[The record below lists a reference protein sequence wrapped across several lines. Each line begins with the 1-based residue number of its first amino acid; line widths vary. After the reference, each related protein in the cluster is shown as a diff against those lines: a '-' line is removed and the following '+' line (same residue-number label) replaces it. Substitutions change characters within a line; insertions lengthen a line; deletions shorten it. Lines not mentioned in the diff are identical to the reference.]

1 MCGIAGFV
9 GGKWSSEAE
18 QARTLAA
25 MARSIRHRGPD
36 HSAVWLD
43 VESQVGFAH
52 NRLAIIRR
60 SPAGNQ
66 PMHSH
71 SGRYVIVYNG
81 EIYNHQ
87 ELRKQLEAE
96 GQAPNWAGH
105 SDTETLLAAIEAW
118 GLRRALEQSVGMFA
132 LALWDRRERE
142 LILARDRIG
151 EKPLY
156 YGRQSGRRSVSV
168 RFGAEG
174 SGAAPAIR
182 SRDRSGG
189 ARPLYALQ
197 PHSDASFDL
206 SRHLKTQARL
216 FRLLFPK
223 AAASR

>member
-18 QARTLAA
+18 QTRTLAA
-25 MARSIRHRGPD
+25 MATSIRHRGPD

-43 VESQVGFAH
+43 VEPRVGFAF
-52 NRLAIIRR
+52 NRLAIIDL

-71 SGRYVIVYNG
+71 TGRYVVVYNG

-87 ELRKQLEAE
+87 ELRKQLEEE
-96 GQAPNWAGH
+96 GQAPNWVGH

-118 GLRRALEQSVGMFA
+118 GIRKALQRSVGMFA
-132 LALWDRRERE
+132 LALWDRRERA

-156 YGRQSGRRSVSV
+156 YGRQGGGGNGAFL
-168 RFGAEG
+168 FGSELKALRQH
-174 SGAAPAIR
+174 PAFAGEID
-182 SRDRSGG
+182 RD
-189 ARPLYALQ
+189 ALTLLMRHNYIPA
-197 PHSDASFDL
+197 PHSIY
-206 SRHLKTQARL
+206 RGIG
-216 FRLLFPK
+216 
-223 AAASR
+223 

>member
-18 QARTLAA
+18 QTRTLAA

-36 HSAVWLD
+36 HSAIWVD
-43 VESQVGFAH
+43 PEPEVGFAH
-52 NRLAIIRR
+52 NRLAIIDL

-87 ELRKQLEAE
+87 ELRKQLEDE
-96 GQAPNWAGH
+96 GKAANWAGH

-118 GLRRALEQSVGMFA
+118 GLRKALEHSVGMFA
-132 LALWDRRERE
+132 FALWDRRERE

-156 YGRQSGRRSVSV
+156 YGRQSAGGPFLFGSELKALAQHPQFEPEVDRSRGPERDADPPTEEEPHEDRADRDPRRSC
-168 RFGAEG
+168 
-174 SGAAPAIR
+174 
-182 SRDRSGG
+182 
-189 ARPLYALQ
+189 
-197 PHSDASFDL
+197 
-206 SRHLKTQARL
+206 
-216 FRLLFPK
+216 
-223 AAASR
+223 